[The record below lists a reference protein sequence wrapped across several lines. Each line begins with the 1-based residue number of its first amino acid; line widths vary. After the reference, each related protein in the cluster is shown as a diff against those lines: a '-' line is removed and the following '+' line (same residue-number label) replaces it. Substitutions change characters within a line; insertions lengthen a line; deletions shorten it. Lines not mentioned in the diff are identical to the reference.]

1 MAKPLTIDIPI
12 SIRVDETVMDRVG
25 STIDPD
31 SVGQLS
37 TRLISSVINA
47 ILPLFAEAGFDVS
60 APGLSLDVDITFA
73 GGTHLVS
80 GDSSTG
86 S

>member
-12 SIRVDETVMDRVG
+12 SIRVDETVMDQVG

-31 SVGQLS
+31 SVGRLS
-37 TRLISSVINA
+37 TRLIAAVINA
-47 ILPLFAEAGFDVS
+47 TLPLLEETGFDIS
-60 APGLSLDVDITFA
+60 APGITMDVDITFA

-80 GDSSTG
+80 GSSTG